1 VYLALEKKMNALLN
15 AHRWLRYFAVAI
27 VLSACGG
34 GGSSSDNGGG
44 GGGTGSVA
52 AFVYVLDF
60 NNGQGT
66 MSGYS
71 LDASSGAL
79 SLLAGSPFNNT
90 GGGFAASVDR
100 MNHVLY
106 VTSTIVS
113 SISPIPVSVT
123 TGALPAPAGQYF
135 TGAGPIA
142 VTVDPG
148 GRFVYTA
155 NEGDNDVSVF
165 SIGGAAASNPVLT
178 PVGGSP
184 FPVGR
189 TPYAIATD
197 PSGNHVYVA
206 NRDDSTVSAFSLDA
220 GTGALTEIPGSPF
233 PLVSWDQ
240 LPVSLTV
247 HPSGK
252 YLLVGTAQDVTAYSI
267 DAATGAIAA
276 VDASAG
282 AGSTTAGGGQGSI
295 VVDPSGSYLYVASGQ
310 FLYGFGIDQ
319 ATGYVQ
325 LLANGRTTNGGSFIQ
340 LTIDPSGKYL
350 LVTDNSQ
357 NVTHS
362 YKINA
367 ADGSLTPAPGN
378 PFPLIPGSTTGQG
391 PTSIV
396 AVH

>member
-1 VYLALEKKMNALLN
+1 LALENKMNAPLD
-15 AHRWLRYFAVAI
+15 ARRWLRYFAVAI

-34 GGSSSDNGGG
+34 GGSGSGNGGG
-44 GGGTGSVA
+44 GGGATGGVA

-66 MSGYS
+66 MSGYA
-71 LDASSGAL
+71 LDSSSGTLA
-79 SLLAGSPFNNT
+79 LLAGSPFNNT
-90 GGGFAASVDR
+90 GGGFAAAVDR

-106 VTSTIVS
+106 VTSTLAN
-113 SISPIPVSVT
+113 SISPIPVSMA
-123 TGALPAPAGQYF
+123 TGALPAPSGQYF
-135 TGAGPIA
+135 TGGGPIA
-142 VTVDPG
+142 VAVDPG

-165 SIGGAAASNPVLT
+165 SIGGVSASNPVLT
-178 PVGGSP
+178 PLGGSP
-184 FPVGR
+184 FSVGR

-197 PSGNHVYVA
+197 PSGNFVYVA
-206 NRDDSTVSAFSLDA
+206 NRDDSTVSAFSVDA
-220 GTGALTEIPGSPF
+220 GTGVLTEIPGSPF

-252 YLLVGTAQDVTAYSI
+252 YLFVGTAQDVTAYSI
-267 DAATGAIAA
+267 DPATGAIAA
-276 VDASAG
+276 VDASTG
-282 AGSTTAGGGQGSI
+282 AGSTTAGGGQGST
-295 VVDPSGSYLYVASGQ
+295 VVDPSGSYLYVASDL
-310 FLYGFGIDQ
+310 FLYGFRIDP

-325 LLANGRTTNGGSFIQ
+325 LLANGRTTNGGRFIQ

-350 LVTDNSQ
+350 LVTDNSL
-357 NVTHS
+357 NVTNS